1 MSQKILAKRKKNGV
15 VFLVVGL
22 EDYIIK
28 GRSTRYP
35 MDERLRYLLFCWG
48 GELIVAWCGT
58 VSGDGDF
65 V

>member
-1 MSQKILAKRKKNGV
+1 MSQKILARKKRNGV

-28 GRSTRYP
+28 GRSISYP
-35 MDERLRYLLFCWG
+35 MDGRLRYHLFCWG
-48 GELIVAWCGT
+48 GGLIVAWCGT